1 MPQEMKD
8 GNLIS
13 DGYVPYMRTDGWTIT
28 YFSIDSV
35 QQKAIEHYNN
45 LYDDFE
51 PQIDFGD
58 HYVEL
63 EFEFFDVR
71 VYDKHTHQGIQVKF
85 SYHWN
90 SAYDMQCAI
99 EQYNDLLEA
108 VKEG

>member
-1 MPQEMKD
+1 MKD

-13 DGYVPYMRTDGWTIT
+13 DGYVYMRTDGWTIT

-45 LYDDFE
+45 LYDGFE
-51 PQIDFGD
+51 PQIEFGD
-58 HYVEL
+58 DYVGL

-71 VYDKHTHQGIQVKF
+71 VYDKHTYRGIQVKF
-85 SYHWN
+85 LSRWN
-90 SAYDMQCAI
+90 SSYDMRRAI
-99 EQYNDLLEA
+99 EQYIDLLEA